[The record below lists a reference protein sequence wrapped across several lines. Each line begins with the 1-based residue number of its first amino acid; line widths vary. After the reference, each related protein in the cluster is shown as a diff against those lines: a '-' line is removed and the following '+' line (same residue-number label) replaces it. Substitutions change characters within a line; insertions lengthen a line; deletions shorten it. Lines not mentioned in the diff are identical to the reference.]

1 MKRFFMMLVLCI
13 ALIGILTVPASAE
26 STASRV
32 DSYVTVNSEGDCLVG
47 LTITLH
53 LESSYESLIFPLP
66 VDATGI
72 TMNGSSVRVNTTST
86 ANEVDVARI
95 TNGLIGDFTV
105 QFNYT
110 IPEAVKVIPFENEK
124 GELAPYLQLELPLL
138 GGFSLPVDVVSFVIT
153 LPADI
158 PYMPSF
164 TSTYRQSSMES
175 DLDYN
180 VKGNMITGSSI
191 AQIQDHDSVLMTMV
205 VPNEMFPS
213 ISTYIRVGN
222 PELVP
227 MLICIGVAILYWVL
241 FCRTWPL
248 IRTRS
253 VTAPQGITAGE
264 IGCHLTL
271 AGGDL
276 TMMVMSWAQL
286 GYILIHLDG
295 NRVMLHKR
303 MDMGNE
309 RSQFEVKIF
318 KALFGNRRMVDA
330 TGGAYTRLSRK
341 VFATIPGE
349 RSLCKPNSGNMKIY
363 RVLCCSSQIFCGI
376 CMAMNLTTAPVLQV
390 LLSLILSALGVV
402 IAWQIQEIAYRTHL
416 RGKTRVYIGL
426 VCMLIWILLGI
437 LCGQWAIPL
446 GAAFGQ
452 FFLGYLAAYG
462 GRRSELGRHD
472 AGQILGLRSFLKHLS
487 KEDIQR
493 LQKSDPDYF
502 FNMAPYALAMGI
514 IKPYAAN
521 FGGRPLDQCPYLVTR
536 IHGKRSAME
545 WADILAETAD
555 KMDARYR
562 RGELEKWLPNRKR

>member
-1 MKRFFMMLVLCI
+1 
-13 ALIGILTVPASAE
+13 
-26 STASRV
+26 
-32 DSYVTVNSEGDCLVG
+32 
-47 LTITLH
+47 
-53 LESSYESLIFPLP
+53 
-66 VDATGI
+66 
-72 TMNGSSVRVNTTST
+72 
-86 ANEVDVARI
+86 
-95 TNGLIGDFTV
+95 
-105 QFNYT
+105 
-110 IPEAVKVIPFENEK
+110 
-124 GELAPYLQLELPLL
+124 
-138 GGFSLPVDVVSFVIT
+138 
-153 LPADI
+153 
-158 PYMPSF
+158 
-164 TSTYRQSSMES
+164 
-175 DLDYN
+175 
-180 VKGNMITGSSI
+180 
-191 AQIQDHDSVLMTMV
+191 
-205 VPNEMFPS
+205 MFPS

-227 MLICIGVAILYWVL
+227 MLVCIGVAIVYWVL

-253 VTAPQGITAGE
+253 VSAPQGITAGE

-318 KALFGNRRMVDA
+318 KALFGSRRMVDA
-330 TGGAYTRLSRK
+330 TGSAYTKLSRK

-349 RSLCKPNSGNMKIY
+349 RSLCKPNSGNMKIF

-376 CMAMNLTTAPVLQV
+376 CMAMNMTTTPVLQV
-390 LLSLILSALGVV
+390 LLSLILSGLGIVM
-402 IAWQIQEIAYRTHL
+402 AWQIQEIAYRTHL

-426 VCMLIWILLGI
+426 VCMLLWIVLGVI
-437 LCGQWAIPL
+437 CGQWVIPL

-472 AGQILGLRSFLKHLS
+472 AGQILGLRSYLKHIS

-502 FNMAPYALAMGI
+502 FNMAPYALALGVE
-514 IKPYAAN
+514 KPFARR
-521 FGGRPLDQCPYLVTR
+521 FGKTVIPECSFL
-536 IHGKRSAME
+536 SAPV
-545 WADILAETAD
+545 
-555 KMDARYR
+555 
-562 RGELEKWLPNRKR
+562 RGELTAYQWAALLRHVADLLNRRQRKLKLEQIFPQPENRKEK